1 MDDLLFVV
9 YIDYETTAGDN
20 VFNDIKMFVIS
31 YCQIYAFRHKLNF
44 DRIVIF
50 CSFQLNVEEI
60 YDLNY
65 FSESYIKY
73 FDQVTFKQLRDAATN
88 VL

>member
-1 MDDLLFVV
+1 
-9 YIDYETTAGDN
+9 
-20 VFNDIKMFVIS
+20 MFVIS
-31 YCQIYAFRHKLNF
+31 YCQIYAFHPKLNF

-50 CSFQLNVEEI
+50 RSFQLSAEEI
-60 YDLNY
+60 YNLNH

-73 FDQVTFKQLRDAATN
+73 FDQVTFKQLKDAATT